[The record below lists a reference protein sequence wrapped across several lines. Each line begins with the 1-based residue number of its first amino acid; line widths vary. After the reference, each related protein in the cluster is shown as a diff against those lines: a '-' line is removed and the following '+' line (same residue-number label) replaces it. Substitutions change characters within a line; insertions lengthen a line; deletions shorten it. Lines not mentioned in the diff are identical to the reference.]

1 MALRLVLVS
10 AVAGLGLSLPS
21 GDDLNVWA
29 LRARNWM
36 NARLAEWD
44 PPIVNKEGEFVFAA
58 EAAEPTPTEPTPT
71 QATAPPSSAV
81 RAETID
87 SVFDVVQ
94 NEIVASLVAD
104 LAPVE
109 PAPTALLAETETK
122 AAPVEAPEF
131 DPMEVGDDLYPGLAF
146 ALNREAEGI
155 VLAPPAPAASRSEQ
169 WAQAIRLTREAA
181 YAWANLL
188 HGPAVVTIED

>member
-21 GDDLNVWA
+21 GDDLSAWA

-36 NARLAEWD
+36 NTRLAEWD
-44 PPIVNKEGEFVFAA
+44 PPIGNEEGAFVFAA

-71 QATAPPSSAV
+71 QATAPSSSAA
-81 RAETID
+81 RAAAID
-87 SVFDVVQ
+87 SVFDAVQ
-94 NEIVASLVAD
+94 DEIAASFAAD
-104 LAPVE
+104 LTPVE
-109 PAPTALLAETETK
+109 PAPKALLAEAETT

-155 VLAPPAPAASRSEQ
+155 VIAPPAPAASRSEQ

-188 HGPAVVTIED
+188 HGPAVVTIEP